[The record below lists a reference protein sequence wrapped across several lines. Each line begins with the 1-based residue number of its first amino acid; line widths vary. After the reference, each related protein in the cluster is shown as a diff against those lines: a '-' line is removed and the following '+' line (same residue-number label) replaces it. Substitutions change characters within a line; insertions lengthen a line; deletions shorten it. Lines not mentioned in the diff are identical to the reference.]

1 MARPRVASRGGRRPA
16 WASTR
21 QKIAE
26 KVPKRGLR
34 PFCPARLDDHGAF
47 SQAIGEGDF
56 DLPRHKQ
63 GGLQGRFGR
72 EPLVNPPD
80 AAAENTEYHNDR
92 ADEDGHLLLAQT
104 HGGR

>member
-1 MARPRVASRGGRRPA
+1 VVVVDLP
-16 WASTR
+16 
-21 QKIAE
+21 
-26 KVPKRGLR
+26 GLR
-34 PFCPARLDDHGAF
+34 PGRRLPRKSQKEDCVRSARRDSTTGAF